1 MSDNSDLRELD
12 NALRGVARAV
22 RRATPR
28 LTGTRPLTDT
38 QFEALRFIVHNPGA
52 APGELAALTGMQPS
66 NMSVTLRQLAEYGL
80 IERERDPA
88 DRRCSRIRPTAEAAA
103 HTREVEAVRTALVLD
118 ALAGMDPADRETLV
132 AATGALRALAAAL
145 GGEPAAP
152 RANRRP

>member
-1 MSDNSDLRELD
+1 MSSDSDLRELD

-28 LTGTRPLTDT
+28 HTGAEPLTDA

-52 APGELAALTGMQPS
+52 APSELAALTGMQPS
-66 NMSVTLRQLAEYGL
+66 NMSVLLRQLAEYGL

-88 DRRCSRIRPTAEAAA
+88 DRRCSRVLPTAKAREHA
-103 HTREVEAVRTALVLD
+103 REVEAVRTALVLD
-118 ALAGMDPADRETLV
+118 ALAAMAPADRDTLIT
-132 AATGALRALAAAL
+132 ATGALRALAAAL
-145 GGEPAAP
+145 GGEPTAP